1 MLTGLSHLTPEYFLT
16 AFDNL
21 EFLIRIALAAFLGI
35 VIGFERASRL
45 KEAGIRTH
53 CIVSMSAAVFMIL
66 SKYAFMDVEGVLGL
80 KEADPARICAQVVSG
95 ISFLGAGIILVRN
108 NNTIAGLTTAA
119 GMWVTSIIGLA
130 FGYGFYIG
138 GLLTTVICVV
148 NATLLTRLEHKR
160 LQMIRYYVEV
170 NEIEKIQSVLDQIEA
185 MLKEDVFVETIPAK
199 SGIVGNVGF
208 IVSALNRGN
217 QEEIK
222 KALNQI
228 DGISFIV
235 PE

>member
-1 MLTGLSHLTPEYFLT
+1 MDQVQAVFHNLRDFNTYTILLRIFLAVVAGGVIGKERGRQGRAAGFRTHILICLGGALTALCSLFVSTAFGLSGDIF
-16 AFDNL
+16 
-21 EFLIRIALAAFLGI
+21 RIP
-35 VIGFERASRL
+35 AS
-45 KEAGIRTH
+45 
-53 CIVSMSAAVFMIL
+53 
-66 SKYAFMDVEGVLGL
+66 
-80 KEADPARICAQVVSG
+80 VVSG
-95 ISFLGAGIILVRN
+95 IGFLGAGIILVRN

-170 NEIEKIQSVLDQIEA
+170 NEIEKIQIVLDQIEA